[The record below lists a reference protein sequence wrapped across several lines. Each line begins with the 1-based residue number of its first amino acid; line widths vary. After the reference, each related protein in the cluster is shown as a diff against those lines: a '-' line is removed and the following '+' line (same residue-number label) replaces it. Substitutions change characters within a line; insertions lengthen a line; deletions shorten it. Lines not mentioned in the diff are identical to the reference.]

1 MRNRKIATMF
11 CCLIVMLLT
20 SAAPASEALF
30 AIVDAINSRNV
41 NMVNNML
48 LADSAG
54 NLVRERDAMGR
65 TILHFAA
72 GQGDVRIL
80 RAVLSRRPDVNALTH
95 SGQTPLIYAA
105 NGTYNDNTRLLLA
118 AGADVNLADN
128 TGMTPLIIA
137 SDKGKPDLVQILPT
151 AGATANAANENGT
164 NALMYAAERG
174 NQKLVQTLLGGGADM
189 TRTDKQGNTPLHYA
203 ARRGRREVVSLM
215 VQLINVRNSAGQ
227 SPLDV
232 AMVSGQQSFAQEI
245 QKFGGAIGTR

>member
-1 MRNRKIATMF
+1 MRNRKIATML
-11 CCLIVMLLT
+11 CCLAVMLLAN
-20 SAAPASEALF
+20 SAPASEAFF

-72 GQGDVRIL
+72 GQGDVRLL
-80 RAVLSRRPDVNALTH
+80 RAVLARRPDVNALTH

-128 TGMTPLIIA
+128 TGLTPLIIA
-137 SDKGKPDLVQILPT
+137 SDKGKPDLAQILLT
-151 AGATANAANENGT
+151 AGAKVNAANENGT
-164 NALMYAAERG
+164 TALMYAAERG
-174 NQKLVQTLLGGGADM
+174 NQKLFQTLLGGGADM

-203 ARRGRREVVSLM
+203 ARRGRRELIPMM
-215 VQLINVRNSAGQ
+215 VQLINIRNNAGQ

-232 AMVSGQQSFAQEI
+232 AMISGQQGFAQEI
-245 QKFGGAIGTR
+245 QKFGGAIGTK